1 MFFFSFR
8 SQPTAS
14 PDTDSVSSEIG
25 HQEGT
30 SKQNKVAN
38 EAEASPK
45 YTLIEIEQQKLG
57 LDKQRLNVEEACLE
71 VDGENGHWEKM
82 MPTRS

>member
-1 MFFFSFR
+1 MFFSFR
-8 SQPTAS
+8 SQPAAS

-45 YTLIEIEQQKLG
+45 YTLIEIERQW
-57 LDKQRLNVEEACLE
+57 LDLEKQRLKVKRERMDIEEN
-71 VDGENGHWEKM
+71 DIN
-82 MPTRS
+82 